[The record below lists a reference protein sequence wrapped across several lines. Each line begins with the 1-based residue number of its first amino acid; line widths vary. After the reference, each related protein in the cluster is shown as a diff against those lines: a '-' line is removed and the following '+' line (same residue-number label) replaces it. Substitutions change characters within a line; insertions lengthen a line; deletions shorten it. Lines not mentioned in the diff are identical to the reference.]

1 MVIKLSIDKKKCNPC
16 GKNEYNV
23 YYRGGEQETSNIF

>member
-1 MVIKLSIDKKKCNPC
+1 MVIKLSIDKKNVTIV

-23 YYRGGEQETSNIF
+23 YYRGWEQEIRNIF